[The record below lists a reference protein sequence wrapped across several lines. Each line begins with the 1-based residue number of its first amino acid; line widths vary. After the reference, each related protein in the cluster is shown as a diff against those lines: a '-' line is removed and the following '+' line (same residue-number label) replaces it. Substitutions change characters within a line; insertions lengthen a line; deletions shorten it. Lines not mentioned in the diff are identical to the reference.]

1 MATRKST
8 AKKWTLIVLV
18 IFILVAIIGGT
29 YSRYTSTGSGTGE
42 ATVAKQAKK
51 INTVDITSQD
61 SFTITF
67 NEVANAN
74 IVDNKIA
81 PTSQLYADFVIDPT
95 GSEVAV
101 DFEFELGNITV
112 KSGSTGSAPSNLA
125 VTKVCYV
132 ESGVDGSTITA
143 DANGKYTG
151 TIALTS
157 QTAALTNAAAKTVRV
172 YVTWADANT
181 TAANAEDTTVGINAP
196 TLEMTVTGTATQHV
210 S

>member
-42 ATVAKQAKK
+42 ATVAKWAVK
-51 INTVDITSQD
+51 INTADITSTD
-61 SFTITF
+61 TFTITF

-74 IVDNKIA
+74 IVDTKIA

-101 DFEFELGNITV
+101 DFEFELGNVTV

-132 ESGVDGSTITA
+132 ESGVDGTEITA
-143 DANGKYTG
+143 SGGKYTG
-151 TIALTS
+151 TIALAS
-157 QTAALTNAAAKTVRV
+157 QTAALTNASAKTVRV
-172 YVTWADANT
+172 YLTWTDANT
-181 TAANAEDTTVGINAP
+181 TAANTEDTTVGINAP

-210 S
+210 D